1 MVLELVKDSF
11 NVGYPEEETDYFTN
25 NESDRG
31 LLYSASQLDEFV

>member
-1 MVLELVKDSF
+1 MKIKEQIKTIIEDYS
-11 NVGYPEEETDYFTN
+11 EAYFTN